1 MAAASFAWRLIQDS
15 NCERITNINS
25 NHPVWRRAAVVGGLF
40 QGGLELET
48 SAGSAVGRQAGV
60 CLGRSW
66 WRGGGSNK
74 NWIKGRSGGPG

>member
-48 SAGSAVGRQAGV
+48 SAGSAVGRTRQAGV

-66 WRGGGSNK
+66 RRLGGLQ
-74 NWIKGRSGGPG
+74 